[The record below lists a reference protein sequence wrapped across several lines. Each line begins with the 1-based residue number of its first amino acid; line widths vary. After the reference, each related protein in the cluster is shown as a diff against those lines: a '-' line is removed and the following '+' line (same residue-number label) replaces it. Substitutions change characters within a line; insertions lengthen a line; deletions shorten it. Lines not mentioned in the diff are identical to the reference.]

1 MVKNYSGAQFVKD
14 LVARIIVVI
23 IALPLSIALA
33 IASRVNPEQALYT
46 AVVVGFS
53 FPFLGGSRVQIG
65 EPTAALVV
73 IIYGIIA
80 QYGLSGLTVATF
92 LAGLMLVGMGL
103 LHFSDLFKFIPK
115 TITVGFTLGI
125 AVEIIAG

>member
-1 MVKNYSGAQFVKD
+1 MVQNYWGAQFVKD
-14 LVARIIVVI
+14 LVVRIIVVI

-46 AVVVGFS
+46 AVVVGF
-53 FPFLGGSRVQIG
+53 FIFFLGGSRVQIG

-92 LAGLMLVGMGL
+92 LAGLMLIGMGL
-103 LHFSDLFKFIPK
+103 LYFDDLIKFISK

-125 AVEIIAG
+125 DVGIIAG

>member
-1 MVKNYSGAQFVKD
+1 MV
-14 LVARIIVVI
+14 
-23 IALPLSIALA
+23 
-33 IASRVNPEQALYT
+33 
-46 AVVVGFS
+46 
-53 FPFLGGSRVQIG
+53 FPFLFLGGSRVQIG

>member
-1 MVKNYSGAQFVKD
+1 MP
-14 LVARIIVVI
+14 
-23 IALPLSIALA
+23 LPLSIALA
-33 IASRVNPEQALYT
+33 IASRVNQEQDLYT

-65 EPTAALVV
+65 ELIAILLLL
-73 IIYGIIA
+73 IYGIIA

-92 LAGLMLVGMGL
+92 LAGLMLIGMGL
-103 LHFSDLFKFIPK
+103 LYFDDLIKFISK

-125 AVEIIAG
+125 DVGIIAG

>member
-1 MVKNYSGAQFVKD
+1 MVQNYWGAQFVKD
-14 LVARIIVVI
+14 LVVRIIVVI

-33 IASRVNPEQALYT
+33 IASGVNPEQDLYT
-46 AVVVGFS
+46 AVVVGFFIS
-53 FPFLGGSRVQIG
+53 FLGGSRVQIG

-92 LAGLMLVGMGL
+92 LAGLMLIGMGL
-103 LHFSDLFKFIPK
+103 LYFDDLIKFISK

-125 AVEIIAG
+125 DVGIIAG

>member
-1 MVKNYSGAQFVKD
+1 MA
-14 LVARIIVVI
+14 I
-23 IALPLSIALA
+23 IALPLSIVLA

-46 AVVVGFS
+46 AVVVGFFIS
-53 FPFLGGSRVQIG
+53 FLGGSRVQIG

-92 LAGLMLVGMGL
+92 LAGLMIIGMGL
-103 LHFSDLFKFIPK
+103 LHFDDLIKFISK

-125 AVEIIAG
+125 DVGIIAGQIKDFFSLNKVKMS